1 MMILS
6 PKIHLST
13 PSAATIG
20 CFDGVHR
27 GHQMLVQMMVCEA
40 RQRGLKP
47 IAVTFDR
54 LPRQLFDPSF
64 HPQLLSTLEEKEACL
79 KVLGVEEVIVLPFT
93 HQLAALSAEAFM
105 REILR
110 GQLSVELLV
119 TGYDHRFGHDRSEG
133 FDDYVRYGQLL
144 GIDVVR
150 GDVAMMD
157 DQMAV
162 SSTVIRQMLA
172 EEGRVEMMPDVLTRR
187 YTLSGRVV
195 SGEHIG
201 HELGFPTA
209 NLEPDSQEKLI
220 PASGAY
226 AVWAM
231 VDSGITNP
239 SEQRMPAM
247 MNIGT
252 RPTFEGKQQTLE
264 VHILK
269 DVGNLYGQKMTVEFV
284 SRLRDEQRFDTR
296 EALIA
301 QLKSDRQTTEAILLN
316 DK

>member
-6 PKIHLST
+6 SETHLST
-13 PSAATIG
+13 PSATTIG

-27 GHQMLVQMMVCEA
+27 GHQMLVQMMVCQA

-54 LPRQLFDPSF
+54 LPRQLFDPTF
-64 HPQLLSTLEEKEACL
+64 HPQILSTLEEKTACL
-79 KVLGVEEVIVLPFT
+79 QQLGVEEVIVLPFT

-105 REILR
+105 SNILR
-110 GQLSVELLV
+110 DQLSVELLV
-119 TGYDHRFGHDRSEG
+119 TGYDNRFGHDRSES
-133 FDDYVRYGQLL
+133 FYDYVRYGQKL
-144 GIDVVR
+144 GIEVVR

-157 DQMAV
+157 GQMAV
-162 SSTVIRQMLA
+162 SSTVIRQLLA
-172 EEGRVEMMPDVLTRR
+172 EEGRVEMMPDVLTRW

-195 SGEHIG
+195 PGEHIG

-226 AVWAM
+226 AVWAI
-231 VDSGITNP
+231 VDGY
-239 SEQRMPAM
+239 RMPAM
-247 MNIGT
+247 MNIGM

-264 VHILK
+264 VHIMK
-269 DVGNLYGQKMTVEFV
+269 DVGNLYGQLMTVEFV
-284 SRLRDEQRFDTR
+284 SRLRAEQRFDTR

-301 QLKSDRQTTEAILLN
+301 QLEHDKQATEHILMDN
-316 DK
+316 K

>member
-6 PKIHLST
+6 PEIHLST

-27 GHQMLVQMMVCEA
+27 GHQMLVQMMVHQA

-47 IAVTFDR
+47 MAVTFDR
-54 LPRQLFDPSF
+54 LPRQLFDPNF
-64 HPQLLSTLEEKEACL
+64 QPQVLSTHDEKETYL
-79 KVLGVEEVIVLPFT
+79 KALGVEEVVVLPFT

-110 GQLSVELLV
+110 DQLSVELLV

-133 FDDYVRYGQLL
+133 FDDYVRYGQQLSMV
-144 GIDVVR
+144 VVR

-157 DQMAV
+157 NQVAV
-162 SSTVIRQMLA
+162 SSTVIRQLLA
-172 EEGRVEMMPDVLTRR
+172 EEGRVDRMPEVLTRR
-187 YTLSGRVV
+187 YMLSGRVV

-209 NLEPDSQEKLI
+209 NLEPDCKEKLI
-220 PASGAY
+220 PANGAY
-226 AVWAM
+226 AVWAI
-231 VDSGITNP
+231 VDGH
-239 SEQRMPAM
+239 RMPAM

-264 VHILK
+264 VHILSA
-269 DVGNLYGQKMTVEFV
+269 VGNLYGQKMTVEFV
-284 SRLRDEQRFDTR
+284 SRLRAEQRFDTR
-296 EALIA
+296 EALIV
-301 QLKSDRQTTEAILLN
+301 QLELDKQKTEDILLN
-316 DK
+316 E

>member
-6 PKIHLST
+6 PDTHLST

-27 GHQMLVQMMVCEA
+27 GHQMLVQMMVRQA

-54 LPRQLFDPSF
+54 LPRQLFDPTF
-64 HPQLLSTLEEKEACL
+64 HPQLLSTLEEKTVCL
-79 KVLGVEEVIVLPFT
+79 KELGVEEVIVLPFT
-93 HQLAALSAEAFM
+93 HELAALSAEAFM

-110 GQLSVELLV
+110 DRLSVELLV
-119 TGYDHRFGHDRSEG
+119 TGYDNRFGHDRNEG
-133 FDDYVRYGQLL
+133 FDDYVRYGQALSM
-144 GIDVVR
+144 DVVR

-157 DQMAV
+157 EKNAV
-162 SSTVIRQMLA
+162 SSTVIRQLLA
-172 EEGRVEMMPDVLTRR
+172 DEGKVEAMPDVLTRR

-226 AVWAM
+226 AVWAI
-231 VDSGITNP
+231 VDGH
-239 SEQRMPAM
+239 RMPAM

-269 DVGNLYGQKMTVEFV
+269 DVGDLYGQSMTVEFV
-284 SRLRDEQRFDTR
+284 SRLRAEQRFDTR
-296 EALIA
+296 EALIV
-301 QLKSDRQTTEAILLN
+301 QLEQDRLTTEQILLN
-316 DK
+316 NR

>member
-6 PKIHLST
+6 SETHLST

-27 GHQMLVQMMVCEA
+27 GHQMLVQMMVCQA

-54 LPRQLFDPSF
+54 LPRQLFDPTF
-64 HPQLLSTLEEKEACL
+64 HPQILSTLEEKTACL
-79 KVLGVEEVIVLPFT
+79 QQLGVEEVIVLPFT

-105 REILR
+105 SNILR
-110 GQLSVELLV
+110 DQLSVELLV
-119 TGYDHRFGHDRSEG
+119 TGYDNRFGHDRSES
-133 FDDYVRYGQLL
+133 FYDYVRYGQKL
-144 GIDVVR
+144 GIEVVR

-157 DQMAV
+157 GQMAV
-162 SSTVIRQMLA
+162 SSTVIRQLLA
-172 EEGRVEMMPDVLTRR
+172 EEGRVEMMPDVLTRW

-195 SGEHIG
+195 PGEHIG

-226 AVWAM
+226 AVWAI
-231 VDSGITNP
+231 VDGY
-239 SEQRMPAM
+239 RMPAM
-247 MNIGT
+247 MNIGM

-264 VHILK
+264 VHIMK
-269 DVGNLYGQKMTVEFV
+269 DVGNLYGQLMTVEFV
-284 SRLRDEQRFDTR
+284 SRLRAEQRFDTR

-301 QLKSDRQTTEAILLN
+301 QLEHDKQATEHILTN
-316 DK
+316 K

>member
-1 MMILS
+1 MMFLS
-6 PKIHLST
+6 PEIHLST

-27 GHQMLVQMMVCEA
+27 GHQMLVQMMVQQA
-40 RQRGLKP
+40 RQRRLKP
-47 IAVTFDR
+47 MAVTFDR
-54 LPRQLFDPSF
+54 LPRQLFDPNF
-64 HPQLLSTLEEKEACL
+64 QPQVLSTLDEKETYL
-79 KVLGVEEVIVLPFT
+79 KALGVEEVVVLPFT

-110 GQLSVELLV
+110 DQLSVALLV

-133 FDDYVRYGQLL
+133 FDDYVRYGQQL
-144 GIDVVR
+144 GMDVVR

-157 DQMAV
+157 NQVAV
-162 SSTVIRQMLA
+162 SSTVIRQLLA
-172 EEGRVEMMPDVLTRR
+172 EEGRVDRMPEVLTRR
-187 YTLSGRVV
+187 YMLSGRVV

-209 NLEPDSQEKLI
+209 NLEPDCKEKLI
-220 PASGAY
+220 PANGAY
-226 AVWAM
+226 AVWAI
-231 VDSGITNP
+231 VDGH
-239 SEQRMPAM
+239 RMPAM

-264 VHILK
+264 VHILSA
-269 DVGNLYGQKMTVEFV
+269 VGNLYGQKMTVEFV
-284 SRLRDEQRFDTR
+284 SRLRTEQRFDTR

-301 QLKSDRQTTEAILLN
+301 QLKHDKQKTEGILLN
-316 DK
+316 EQ

>member
-6 PKIHLST
+6 SDTHLST

-54 LPRQLFDPSF
+54 LPRQLFDSNF
-64 HPQLLSTLEEKEACL
+64 HPQVLSTLDEKVTYL
-79 KVLGVEEVIVLPFT
+79 KELGVEEVMVLPFT

-105 REILR
+105 KEILR
-110 GQLSVELLV
+110 DQLSVELLV
-119 TGYDHRFGHDRSEG
+119 IGYDNRFGRDRSEG
-133 FDDYVRYGQLL
+133 FNDYVRYGQRL

-162 SSTVIRQMLA
+162 SSTVIRQLLA
-172 EEGRVEMMPDVLTRR
+172 EEGRVEAMPDVLTRR
-187 YTLSGRVV
+187 YTLSGHVV

-231 VDSGITNP
+231 LDSRIANS

-269 DVGNLYGQKMTVEFV
+269 DVGNLYGQEMMVEFV
-284 SRLRDEQRFDTR
+284 SRLRAEQRFDTR

-301 QLKSDRQTTEAILLN
+301 QLEHDKQTTEEILLN

>member
-6 PKIHLST
+6 PEIHLST

-27 GHQMLVQMMVCEA
+27 GHQMLVEMMVCQA

-54 LPRQLFDPSF
+54 LPRQLFDPTF
-64 HPQLLSTLEEKEACL
+64 HPQLLSTLEEKTACL
-79 KVLGVEEVIVLPFT
+79 KELGVEEVMVLPFT

-110 GQLSVELLV
+110 DRLSVELLV
-119 TGYDHRFGHDRSEG
+119 TGYDNRFGHDRSEG
-133 FDDYVRYGQLL
+133 FDDYVRYGQHL

-157 DQMAV
+157 DHLAV
-162 SSTVIRQMLA
+162 SSTVIRQLLA
-172 EEGRVEMMPDVLTRR
+172 DEGKVEAMPDVLTRR
-187 YTLSGRVV
+187 YTVSGRVV

-209 NLEPDSQEKLI
+209 NLEPDSKEKLI

-231 VDSGITNP
+231 IDGH
-239 SEQRMPAM
+239 RLPAM

-264 VHILK
+264 VHILSE
-269 DVGNLYGQKMTVEFV
+269 VGNLYGQSMTVEFV
-284 SRLRDEQRFDTR
+284 SRLRAEQRFDTR

-301 QLKSDRQTTEAILLN
+301 QLEHDRQTTEQLLSN
-316 DK
+316 NK

>member
-6 PKIHLST
+6 PEIRLST

-27 GHQMLVQMMVCEA
+27 GHQMLVQLMVRQA

-54 LPRQLFDPSF
+54 LPRQLFDPFF
-64 HPQLLSTLEEKEACL
+64 HPQLLSTLEEKTDYL
-79 KVLGVEEVIVLPFT
+79 KDLGVEEVIVLPFT
-93 HQLAALSAEAFM
+93 HELAALSAEVFM

-110 GQLSVELLV
+110 DRLAVECLV
-119 TGYDHRFGHDRSEG
+119 TGYDNRFGHDRSEG
-133 FDDYVRYGQLL
+133 FDDYVRYGQTL
-144 GIDVVR
+144 GIEVVR

-157 DQMAV
+157 NQMAV
-162 SSTVIRQMLA
+162 SSTVIRQLLA
-172 EEGRVEMMPDVLTRR
+172 DEGKVEAMPDVLTRR

-209 NLEPDSQEKLI
+209 NLELDSSEKLI

-226 AVWAM
+226 AVWAT
-231 VDSGITNP
+231 VDDK
-239 SEQRMPAM
+239 QLPAM

-252 RPTFEGKQQTLE
+252 RPTFDGHRQTLE
-264 VHILK
+264 ANVFDFIG
-269 DVGNLYGQKMTVEFV
+269 DLYGCELTVSFIE
-284 SRLRDEQRFDTR
+284 RLRDERPFQSA
-296 EALIA
+296 EALAEQMRQDGDRAREIL
-301 QLKSDRQTTEAILLN
+301 QVVKSLDY
-316 DK
+316 

>member
-6 PKIHLST
+6 SDIHLST
-13 PSAATIG
+13 PSAVTIG

-27 GHQMLVQMMVCEA
+27 GHQMLVQMMVCQA

-54 LPRQLFDPSF
+54 LPRQLFDPTF
-64 HPQLLSTLEEKEACL
+64 HPQLLSTLEEKTACL
-79 KVLGVEEVIVLPFT
+79 KELGVEEVIVLPFT

-105 REILR
+105 REILCDR
-110 GQLSVELLV
+110 LSVELLV
-119 TGYDHRFGHDRSEG
+119 TGYDNRFGHDRSES
-133 FDDYVRYGQLL
+133 FDDYVRYGQRL

-150 GDVAMMD
+150 GDVAMLD

-162 SSTVIRQMLA
+162 SSTIIRQLLA
-172 EEGRVEMMPDVLTRR
+172 DEGKVEAMPEVLTRR
-187 YTLSGRVV
+187 YSLSGRVV

-209 NLEPDSQEKLI
+209 NLEPDSKEKLI

-226 AVWAM
+226 AVWAV
-231 VDSGITNP
+231 VDGH
-239 SEQRMPAM
+239 RMPAM

-264 VHILK
+264 VHILQE
-269 DVGNLYGQKMTVEFV
+269 VGNLYGQSITVEFV
-284 SRLRDEQRFDTR
+284 SRLRAEQRFDTR

-301 QLKSDRQTTEAILLN
+301 QLEYDRQTTEQLLLHN
-316 DK
+316 K

>member
-6 PKIHLST
+6 SDTHFST

-54 LPRQLFDPSF
+54 LPRQLFDSNF
-64 HPQLLSTLEEKEACL
+64 HPQVLSTLDEKVTYLEE
-79 KVLGVEEVIVLPFT
+79 LGVEEVMVLPFT

-110 GQLSVELLV
+110 DQLSVELLV
-119 TGYDHRFGHDRSEG
+119 IGYDNRFGRDRSEG
-133 FDDYVRYGQLL
+133 FDDYVRYGQRL
-144 GIDVVR
+144 GIDIVR

-162 SSTVIRQMLA
+162 SSTVIRQLLA
-172 EEGRVEMMPDVLTRR
+172 EEGRVEAMPDVLTRR
-187 YTLSGRVV
+187 YTLSGHVV

-226 AVWAM
+226 AVWAI
-231 VDSGITNP
+231 VDSRIANS

-269 DVGNLYGQKMTVEFV
+269 DVGNLYGQEMMVEFV
-284 SRLRDEQRFDTR
+284 SRLRAEQRFDTR

-301 QLKSDRQTTEAILLN
+301 QLEHDKQTTEEIVLN

>member
-6 PKIHLST
+6 PETRLST
-13 PSAATIG
+13 PSAVTIG

-27 GHQMLVQMMVCEA
+27 GHQMLVKMMVSEA

-64 HPQLLSTLEEKEACL
+64 HPQVLSTLEEKIACL
-79 KVLGVEEVIVLPFT
+79 KDLGVEDVVVLPFT
-93 HQLAALSAEAFM
+93 HQLAVLSAEAFM

-110 GQLSVELLV
+110 DQLSVELLV

-133 FDDYVRYGQLL
+133 FDDYVRYGQRL

-150 GDVAMMD
+150 GDVTMMD
-157 DQMAV
+157 GQMAV
-162 SSTVIRQMLA
+162 SSTVIRQLLT
-172 EEGRVEMMPDVLTRR
+172 EEGRVEVMPDVLTRR
-187 YTLSGRVV
+187 YTLSGHVV

-209 NLEPDSQEKLI
+209 NLEPDSKEKLI

-231 VDSGITNP
+231 VDG
-239 SEQRMPAM
+239 QRMPAM

-252 RPTFEGKQQTLE
+252 RPTFEGKRQTLE

-284 SRLRDEQRFDTR
+284 SRLRAEQRFDTR

-301 QLKSDRQTTEAILLN
+301 QLEHDRRITENILLN
-316 DK
+316 EK

>member
-1 MMILS
+1 MIILS
-6 PKIHLST
+6 PEIHLSI

-27 GHQMLVQMMVCEA
+27 GHQMLVRMMVCQA
-40 RQRGLKP
+40 KQRGLKP

-64 HPQLLSTLEEKEACL
+64 HPQLLSTLDEKTACL
-79 KVLGVEEVIVLPFT
+79 KELGVEEVIVLPFT
-93 HQLAALSAEAFM
+93 HQLATLSAEAFM

-110 GQLSVELLV
+110 DRLSVELLV
-119 TGYDHRFGHDRSEG
+119 TGYDNRFGHDRSEG
-133 FDDYVRYGQLL
+133 FDDYVCYGQEL

-157 DQMAV
+157 GQTAV
-162 SSTVIRQMLA
+162 SSTLIRQLLV
-172 EEGRVEMMPDVLTRR
+172 EEGHVDMMPDALTRR
-187 YTLSGRVV
+187 YTLTGRVV

-209 NLEPDSQEKLI
+209 NLEPDSPEKLI

-231 VDSGITNP
+231 VDGH
-239 SEQRMPAM
+239 RMPAM

-252 RPTFEGKQQTLE
+252 RPTFAGKQQTLE
-264 VHILK
+264 VHILNA
-269 DVGNLYGQKMTVEFV
+269 VGNLYGQLVTVEFV
-284 SRLRDEQRFDTR
+284 SRLRAEQRFSTR

-301 QLKSDRQTTEAILLN
+301 QLEQDRLTTEQILSN
-316 DK
+316 NQ

>member
-6 PKIHLST
+6 PETHLSI

-27 GHQMLVQMMVCEA
+27 GHQMLVQLMVRQA
-40 RQRGLKP
+40 RERGLKP

-54 LPRQLFDPSF
+54 LPRQLFDPTF
-64 HPQLLSTLEEKEACL
+64 HPQLLSTLEEKTVYL
-79 KVLGVEEVIVLPFT
+79 KELGVEEVIVLPFT
-93 HQLAALSAEAFM
+93 HQLAALSAETFM
-105 REILR
+105 KEILR
-110 GQLSVELLV
+110 NRLSVELLV
-119 TGYDHRFGHDRSEG
+119 TGYDNRFGHDRSEG
-133 FDDYVRYGQLL
+133 FDDYVRYGLCL
-144 GIDVVR
+144 GIEVVR
-150 GDVAMMD
+150 GDVAVMD
-157 DQMAV
+157 NQMAV
-162 SSTVIRQMLA
+162 SSTVIRQLLVD
-172 EEGRVEMMPDVLTRR
+172 EGKVEAMPDVLTRR
-187 YTLSGRVV
+187 YTLSGHVV

-209 NLEPDSQEKLI
+209 NLELDSSEKLI

-231 VDSGITNP
+231 VDGH
-239 SEQRMPAM
+239 RMPAM

-252 RPTFEGKQQTLE
+252 RPTFEGRQQTLE

-269 DVGNLYGQKMTVEFV
+269 EVGNLYGQSMTVEFV
-284 SRLRDEQRFDTR
+284 SRLRAEQRFDTR

-301 QLKSDRQTTEAILLN
+301 QLERDKQTTEEILLN

>member
-6 PKIHLST
+6 PKTRLSI

-40 RQRGLKP
+40 RKRGLKP

-54 LPRQLFDPSF
+54 LPRQLFDPTF
-64 HPQLLSTLEEKEACL
+64 QPQVLSTLDEKETYL
-79 KVLGVEEVIVLPFT
+79 KELGVEEVIVLPFT
-93 HQLAALSAEAFM
+93 HQLASLSAEAFM

-110 GQLSVELLV
+110 DQLSVELLV

-157 DQMAV
+157 GQMAV
-162 SSTVIRQMLA
+162 SSTAIRQLLA

-187 YTLSGRVV
+187 YTISGHVV

-209 NLEPDSQEKLI
+209 NLEPDSKEKLI

-226 AVWAM
+226 AVWSM
-231 VDSGITNP
+231 IDNC
-239 SEQRMPAM
+239 RKPAM

-264 VHILK
+264 VHILST
-269 DVGNLYGQKMTVEFV
+269 VGNLYGQKMTVEFV
-284 SRLRDEQRFDTR
+284 SRLRAEQRFDTR
-296 EALIA
+296 DALIA
-301 QLKSDRQTTEAILLN
+301 QLEHDKQATKEIILN
-316 DK
+316 GK

>member
-6 PKIHLST
+6 SDTHFST

-54 LPRQLFDPSF
+54 LPRQLFDSNF
-64 HPQLLSTLEEKEACL
+64 HPQVLSTLDEKVTYL
-79 KVLGVEEVIVLPFT
+79 KELGVEEVMVLPFT

-110 GQLSVELLV
+110 DQLSVELLV
-119 TGYDHRFGHDRSEG
+119 IGYDNRFGRDRSEG
-133 FDDYVRYGQLL
+133 FDDYVRYGQRL
-144 GIDVVR
+144 GIDIVR

-162 SSTVIRQMLA
+162 SSTVIRQLLA
-172 EEGRVEMMPDVLTRR
+172 EEGRVEAMPDVLTRR
-187 YTLSGRVV
+187 YTLSGHVV

-226 AVWAM
+226 AVWAI
-231 VDSGITNP
+231 VDSRIANS

-269 DVGNLYGQKMTVEFV
+269 DVGNLYGQEMMVEFV
-284 SRLRDEQRFDTR
+284 SRLRAEQRFDTR

-301 QLKSDRQTTEAILLN
+301 QLEHDKQTTEEILLN

>member
-6 PKIHLST
+6 PEIHLST

-27 GHQMLVQMMVCEA
+27 GHQMLVEMMVCQA

-54 LPRQLFDPSF
+54 LPRQLFDPTF
-64 HPQLLSTLEEKEACL
+64 HPQLLSTLEEKTACL
-79 KVLGVEEVIVLPFT
+79 KELGVEEVMVLPFT

-110 GQLSVELLV
+110 DRLSVELLV
-119 TGYDHRFGHDRSEG
+119 TGYDNRFGHDRSEG
-133 FDDYVRYGQLL
+133 FDDYVRYGQHL

-157 DQMAV
+157 DHLAV
-162 SSTVIRQMLA
+162 SSTVIRQLLA
-172 EEGRVEMMPDVLTRR
+172 DEGKVEAMPDVLTRR
-187 YTLSGRVV
+187 YTVSGRVV

-209 NLEPDSQEKLI
+209 NLEPDSKEKLI

-231 VDSGITNP
+231 IDGH
-239 SEQRMPAM
+239 RLPAM

-269 DVGNLYGQKMTVEFV
+269 EVGNLYGQSMTVEFV
-284 SRLRDEQRFDTR
+284 SRLRAEQRFDTR

-301 QLKSDRQTTEAILLN
+301 QLEHDRQTTEQLLSN
-316 DK
+316 NK

>member
-6 PKIHLST
+6 PEIHLST

-27 GHQMLVQMMVCEA
+27 GHQMLVKMMVCEA
-40 RQRGLKP
+40 QKRGLKP

-54 LPRQLFDPSF
+54 LPRQLFDPNF
-64 HPQLLSTLEEKEACL
+64 QPQVLSTLEEKEACL
-79 KVLGVEEVIVLPFT
+79 KELGVEEMIVLPFT

-110 GQLSVELLV
+110 DQLSVELLV

-133 FDDYVRYGQLL
+133 FDDYVRYGQHLD
-144 GIDVVR
+144 IDVVR

-162 SSTVIRQMLA
+162 SSTVIRQLLA
-172 EEGRVEMMPDVLTRR
+172 EEGRVEAMTYVLTRR
-187 YTLSGRVV
+187 YTLSGHVV

-231 VDSGITNP
+231 VDG
-239 SEQRMPAM
+239 QRMPAM

-284 SRLRDEQRFDTR
+284 RRLRAEQRFDSR
-296 EALIA
+296 DELVD
-301 QLKSDRQTTEAILLN
+301 QLECDKKITEEVLMRDN
-316 DK
+316 

>member
-6 PKIHLST
+6 SDTHFST

-47 IAVTFDR
+47 IVVTFDR
-54 LPRQLFDPSF
+54 LPRQLFDSNF
-64 HPQLLSTLEEKEACL
+64 HPQVLSTLDEKVTYL
-79 KVLGVEEVIVLPFT
+79 KELGVEEVMVLPFT

-110 GQLSVELLV
+110 DQLSVELLV
-119 TGYDHRFGHDRSEG
+119 IGYDNRFGRDRSEG
-133 FDDYVRYGQLL
+133 FNDYVRYGQRH

-162 SSTVIRQMLA
+162 SSTVIRQLLA
-172 EEGRVEMMPDVLTRR
+172 EEGRVEAMPDVLTRR
-187 YTLSGRVV
+187 YTLSGHVV

-231 VDSGITNP
+231 VDSRIANS
-239 SEQRMPAM
+239 SEQKMPAM

-269 DVGNLYGQKMTVEFV
+269 DVGNLYGQGMTVEFV
-284 SRLRDEQRFDTR
+284 SRLRAEQRFDTR

-301 QLKSDRQTTEAILLN
+301 QLEHDKQTTEEILLN